1 MPLEYSQLLNSC
13 YKRKSKNNIKENFN
27 NLNSQQILK
36 LLLMKDFY
44 RRYYDQCGIML
55 NTSQQYVLQTI
66 VRHQEKA
73 RIELQDYQPNQVTNR
88 FAQEL

>member
-1 MPLEYSQLLNSC
+1 
-13 YKRKSKNNIKENFN
+13 
-27 NLNSQQILK
+27 
-36 LLLMKDFY
+36 MKDFY